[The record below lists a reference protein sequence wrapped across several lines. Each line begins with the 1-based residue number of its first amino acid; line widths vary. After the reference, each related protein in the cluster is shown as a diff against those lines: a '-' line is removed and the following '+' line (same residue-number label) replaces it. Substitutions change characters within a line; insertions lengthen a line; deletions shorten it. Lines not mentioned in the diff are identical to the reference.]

1 MAIEKTIQINIDSGN
16 AKQDIQNIND
26 EIKNIDNQTQSTS
39 KGFGALGGQIDKVT
53 GGAASKFGAF
63 RKAVGGVA
71 IGFKGLR
78 VAIISAGIGA
88 LLIAITSI
96 TQAFKRSEEGQNKFA
111 KLLGVIGSVVDN
123 LLDVLG
129 DLGDLLIS
137 VFENPQKAISDFAN
151 LIKENIFNRFE
162 GLLELIPNLGKAIS
176 LLFKGEF
183 AEAGKVATDA
193 VGKVTL
199 GVDSITQATQNA
211 INKTKEFVSE
221 LEREAKIAAQIA
233 NQRAQADKLE
243 RKLIVETA
251 EAERKIAELRDRA
264 ARSDL
269 FSLSERKAAL
279 IEASEINERITNEQI
294 EAAKLRRDAII
305 EENKLS
311 SSNKD
316 ALKEEEEAKA
326 AVIRLE
332 SQRLRLQKRLGTE
345 LASLNNQQV
354 AKAKA
359 AAKKA
364 ETENSKAEAAELKRL
379 GTIAKARE
387 KFDKAQEDLDA
398 DTEDKK
404 LELERKRA
412 QEELDALIGTET
424 EKREAQIALNELF
437 DQKEDELRRK
447 RLEERVQQDKLA
459 GERIQAEKEKQ
470 RQEDLKRE
478 QLKESAKV
486 SLQENSFKLASE
498 LAEEGSAANKAVQV
512 AQTIMQTIQGTQAA
526 FTTAQKNPITAT
538 FPAYPF
544 IQAGIAGSFGAL
556 SVKKILSTP
565 VKTTSAGSVS
575 SGAPSGGGGGETPAP
590 AFNLVGQAGGVNQI
604 EEGLQQEQTPI
615 QAFVVSGDVSSA
627 QELDR
632 NIIDSATIG

>member
-1 MAIEKTIQINIDSGN
+1 MAEEKTIIINVETGN
-16 AKQDIQNIND
+16 AEKDIQNINN
-26 EIKNIDNQTQSTS
+26 EIKKVDNQAKSTS
-39 KGFGALGGQIDKVT
+39 KGFGNLGGQIDKVT
-53 GGAASKFGAF
+53 GGAASKFGSF
-63 RKAVGGVA
+63 RKAIGGVTT
-71 IGFKGLR
+71 GFKSLR
-78 VAIISAGIGA
+78 VAIISTGIGA

-96 TQAFKRSEEGQNKFA
+96 IQAFKRSEEGQNKFA
-111 KLLGVIGSVVDN
+111 KLLGVIGSVVNN

-137 VFENPQKAISDFAN
+137 AFENPQKAISDFAN
-151 LIKENIFNRFE
+151 LIKENITNRFE

-183 AEAGKVATDA
+183 AEAGKVAADA

-199 GVDSITQATQNA
+199 GVDSITESTQNA
-211 INKTKEFVSE
+211 INKTKEFIAE

-233 NQRAQADKLE
+233 DQRAQAEKLE
-243 RKLIVETA
+243 RGLIVETA
-251 EAERKIAELRDRA
+251 EAERRIAELRDRA

-279 IEASEINERITNEQI
+279 IEASEINERITNQQI

-345 LASLNNQQV
+345 LASLNNQEV
-354 AKAKA
+354 ARANA

-364 ETENSKAEAAELKRL
+364 ETENAKIEANEQKRLQSIAKIRQKFITEQENLEDQTEEQKLARQRERAQAELDQL
-379 GTIAKARE
+379 V
-387 KFDKAQEDLDA
+387 
-398 DTEDKK
+398 
-404 LELERKRA
+404 
-412 QEELDALIGTET
+412 GTET
-424 EKREAQIALNELF
+424 EKRQAQIELNDFF
-437 DQKEDELRRK
+437 DSKEIELRDK
-447 RLEERVQQDKLA
+447 KNKELEQKNKESRER
-459 GERIQAEKEKQ
+459 EEAEKEKI
-470 RQEDLKRE
+470 RQQDLKRE
-478 QLKESAKV
+478 ELKESAKI
-486 SLQENSFKLASE
+486 SLQENAFKLASE
-498 LAEEGSAANKAVQV
+498 LAEEGSAASKAIQV

-544 IQAGIAGSFGAL
+544 IQAGIAGAFGAL

-565 VKTTSAGSVS
+565 VKTTNAGAVS
-575 SGAPSGGGGGETPAP
+575 SGTPSSGGGAETPAP
-590 AFNLVGQAGGVNQI
+590 AFNLIGQAGGVNQI